1 MAALSAWKE
10 KCIITCAL
18 TGGATFPAQS
28 KYIPVTPDQISD
40 EAKAARDA
48 GAAIVHVH
56 VRNPKTGMPTPDLD
70 VWRENLEKIKQ
81 KADDLIIC
89 ATTGGGKDM
98 TADERIAPASEFAPE
113 MCSCN
118 TETMNF
124 SMFPLAERFK
134 DDELLH
140 AILLSTKDYV
150 FKNTFADV
158 ERFITVMY
166 ENGVKPEF
174 ECYGPNG
181 LWNLM
186 AMIRFGWVKIPAHMQ
201 FVLGVLGGTG
211 FTPYELIHMYTEADR
226 ILGSDNFTWSVIGI
240 GYPRQ
245 FQLGAVGAVMGG
257 HVRVGLEDNLF
268 IRYRELAK
276 SNAELVEKMVRII
289 EDLGREIATPDEAR
303 KMLGLKGIDKV
314 NF

>member
-1 MAALSAWKE
+1 MAALTAWRE

-40 EAKAARDA
+40 EAKKARDA

-56 VRNPKTGMPTPDLD
+56 VRDPKSGFPTADLG
-70 VWRENLEKIKQ
+70 VWRETLQKIKR
-81 KADDLIIC
+81 KADDLIVC
-89 ATTGGGKDM
+89 CTTGGGKDM
-98 TADERIAPASEFAPE
+98 TADQRIAVAGEFTPE

-124 SMFPLAERFK
+124 SMFPLAEKFK
-134 DDELLH
+134 DDQLMH

-158 ERFITVMY
+158 ERFMGVMY
-166 ENGVKPEF
+166 ENDVKPEF

-186 AMIRFGWVKIPAHMQ
+186 AMMRFGWVKLPAHMQ

-211 FTPYELIHMYTEADR
+211 NTPYELIHMYTEAQR
-226 ILGSDNFTWSVIGI
+226 IIGLQNFTWSVIGV
-240 GYPRQ
+240 GYPAQ
-245 FQLGAVGAVMGG
+245 FQLGAVAATMGG
-257 HVRVGLEDNLF
+257 HVRVGLEDNLY
-268 IRYRELAK
+268 IKHKEL
-276 SNAELVEKMVRII
+276 SQGNGPLVQKMRRII
-289 EDLGREIATPDEAR
+289 EELGREIATPDEAR
-303 KMLGLKGIDKV
+303 KMLALKGIDKV

>member
-1 MAALSAWKE
+1 MSVLTAWRE

-18 TGGATFPAQS
+18 TGGATFPQQS
-28 KYIPVTPDQISD
+28 KYIPITPEQISD

-48 GAAIVHVH
+48 GASIVHVH
-56 VRNPKTGMPTPDLD
+56 VRNPQTGFPTPDLG
-70 VWRENLEKIKQ
+70 VWRETLEKIKQ

-89 ATTGGGKDM
+89 CTTGGGKDM

-118 TETMNF
+118 SETMNF
-124 SMFPLAERFK
+124 SVFPLAERFK
-134 DDELLH
+134 DDELLY
-140 AILLSTKDYV
+140 AILMSTKDYV

-158 ERFITVMY
+158 ERFMTVMY

-181 LWNLM
+181 LWNVM
-186 AMIRFGWVKIPAHMQ
+186 AMIRFGWVKVPAHMQ

-211 FTPYELIHMYTEADR
+211 STPYELMHMFTEAHR
-226 ILGSDNFTWSVIGI
+226 ILGSENFTWSVIGI
-240 GYPRQ
+240 GFPRQ
-245 FQLGAVGAVMGG
+245 FQLGAVAATMGG

-268 IRYRELAK
+268 IKYKELAK
-276 SNAELVEKMVRII
+276 SNAELVEKMARII
-289 EDLGREIATPDEAR
+289 EDMGREIATPDEAR